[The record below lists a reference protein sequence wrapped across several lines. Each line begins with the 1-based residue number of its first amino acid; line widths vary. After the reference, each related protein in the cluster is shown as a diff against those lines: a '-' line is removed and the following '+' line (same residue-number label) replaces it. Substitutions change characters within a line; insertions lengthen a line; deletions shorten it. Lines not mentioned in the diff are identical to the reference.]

1 MEGERPGKRRRVA
14 SPPVEAG
21 NQETGFMRDGD
32 SPGIPRF
39 VGSGSGIHFVRAVY
53 DILAHNNSQPPRG
66 QSQLV
71 PGEDDQLDRTRE
83 SEAVPAQTPRTSARA
98 PFWQDDETVP
108 AGDGETSRP
117 SFEALIAW
125 TKSYF
130 EMWHPAFPFLHGPE
144 ALELLERVAARGIES
159 LSDPEAAIVR
169 SIVSISLADSRQLPL
184 HQSLDSHR
192 APPVPSNLVFLSL
205 DHVASCVLFVIG
217 IPASSKN
224 LQAALCV
231 ELFLV
236 SMLKF
241 NMASRLG
248 GTVVRMAYHLG
259 LHRCPHR
266 YPNFGPHE
274 ISMRKRIWWS
284 FYSLERMLCQALGL
298 PLDVQDDDVDVCFP
312 TTERHQRTKDGEAP
326 NQNVSEGIHIFL
338 NNFWS
343 DLEEP
348 LIVRRRSSSATSCHL
363 TGQACT
369 TSRHHPGTT
378 AQESSCQA
386 G

>member
-1 MEGERPGKRRRVA
+1 
-14 SPPVEAG
+14 
-21 NQETGFMRDGD
+21 MRDGD

-53 DILAHNNSQPPRG
+53 DILAHNNSQPPRR

-71 PGEDDQLDRTRE
+71 PGEDDQLDGARE
-83 SEAVPAQTPRTSARA
+83 SEAEAGSAQTPRTSARA

-108 AGDGETSRP
+108 AADYDTSPP
-117 SFEALIAW
+117 SFEALIAR
-125 TKSYF
+125 TKPYF

-169 SIVSISLADSRQLPL
+169 SIVSISLADSRQLPP
-184 HQSLDSHR
+184 HQSLDGHG

-217 IPASSKN
+217 VPASLKN

-231 ELFLV
+231 KLFLM

-259 LHRCPHR
+259 LHRCPNR

-274 ISMRKRIWWS
+274 VSMRKRIWWS

-312 TTERHQRTKDGEAP
+312 TTERHQRAKDGEALT
-326 NQNVSEGIHIFL
+326 QNVSQGIRIL
-338 NNFWS
+338 PKNSCS

-348 LIVRRRSSSATSCHL
+348 LIVRPRSSSATSCHL

-369 TSRHHPGTT
+369 ASRHHPGAA
-378 AQESSCQA
+378 AQEPSCQA